1 MKNPQVI
8 DAATRRW
15 RAALFLFMLATGV
28 SMASWV
34 ARTPAVRDALGVST
48 GAMGLVLFGL
58 SIGSMAGVLASG
70 ALVRRHGGR
79 PAITVGA
86 ALLVAGLL
94 VVAGGAELEVA
105 GGVFAGLALFGAGMG
120 LAEVA
125 FNIEGAAV
133 ERAVGRPVLPVLHG
147 CFSLGTVVG
156 ALLGM
161 GLTAVGFPVGRHLAV
176 VALAVAA
183 AGAWTVRAM
192 PAGTG
197 REEPG
202 TGGGRGGGLRAQA
215 AVWRDRRLVLIG
227 LIVLAMAFAEGSAND
242 WLPLL
247 MVDGHGTGATAG
259 SLTFMLFAVAM
270 TTGRFT
276 GGPLLVRYG
285 PAAVVR
291 ASAVVAAV
299 GVALVVFSS
308 SALLAGAAVVLWGL
322 GASLGFPVTVSAAG
336 EGARNASAR
345 VAAVSTAGYA
355 AFLVGPPSLGFLA
368 DQVGLRYA
376 MVVVLVL
383 LGGAALIT
391 GALRTPAGGA
401 AAGALPGTAAGP
413 EPKPGAGPDD
423 GAPPAVTGAEP
434 GTTVGPVPR
443 TAAGPVPAAKAEPA
457 TDGGAES
464 GGLSRGA
471 SGRTP

>member
-1 MKNPQVI
+1 MKNPPVM
-8 DAATRRW
+8 DATTRRW

-34 ARTPAVRDALGVST
+34 ARTPAVRDALDVTT
-48 GAMGLVLFGL
+48 GSMGLVLFGL
-58 SIGSMAGVLASG
+58 SVGSMAGVLASG
-70 ALVRRHGGR
+70 GLVRRRGGR
-79 PAITVGA
+79 RVIAAGA
-86 ALLVAGLL
+86 GLLVAGLL
-94 VVAGGAELEVA
+94 VIAGGAALEVSA
-105 GGVFAGLALFGAGMG
+105 GVFCGLALFGAGMG

-133 ERAVGRPVLPVLHG
+133 ERTLGRPVLPVLHG

-161 GLTAVGFPVGRHLAV
+161 GLTAVRFPVGWHLAA
-176 VALAVAA
+176 VAVAVAA
-183 AGAWTVRAM
+183 AGVWTVRAV

-197 REEPG
+197 QEEADPEDPADSDDASAAG
-202 TGGGRGGGLRAQA
+202 SEGGGRHPDGIRGQL

-247 MVDGHGTGATAG
+247 MVDGHGTSATAG

-291 ASAVVAAV
+291 ASALVAAS
-299 GVALVVFSS
+299 GVALVVFSDD
-308 SALLAGAAVVLWGL
+308 ALLAGAAVVLWGL
-322 GASLGFPVTVSAAG
+322 GASLGFPVTISAAG
-336 EGARNASAR
+336 EGVRNASAR

-368 DQVGLRYA
+368 DHVGLRNA

-391 GALRTPAGGA
+391 RALRTPPSGEGEEP
-401 AAGALPGTAAGP
+401 PGTPA
-413 EPKPGAGPDD
+413 PGARQSDL
-423 GAPPAVTGAEP
+423 V
-434 GTTVGPVPR
+434 
-443 TAAGPVPAAKAEPA
+443 
-457 TDGGAES
+457 
-464 GGLSRGA
+464 
-471 SGRTP
+471 